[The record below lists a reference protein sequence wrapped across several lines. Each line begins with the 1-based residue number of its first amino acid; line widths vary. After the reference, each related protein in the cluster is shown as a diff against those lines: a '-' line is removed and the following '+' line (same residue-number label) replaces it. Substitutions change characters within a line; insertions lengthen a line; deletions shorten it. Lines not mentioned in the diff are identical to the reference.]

1 VDSADLYRES
11 DVRAEA
17 AIVRL
22 ELAFALRALGRDEEA
37 RDAETT
43 ANAELAALGVVMPK
57 RPDVRRKP
65 DLLTWRERDV
75 LRMLAQGRSND
86 EIATELVLS
95 VRTVESH
102 VASIYSKIG
111 VSGRTARAAATAY
124 ALANG
129 LG

>member
-1 VDSADLYRES
+1 MAS
-11 DVRAEA
+11 
-17 AIVRL
+17 
-22 ELAFALRALGRDEEA
+22 
-37 RDAETT
+37 
-43 ANAELAALGVVMPK
+43 AELAELGIVLPERPQARR
-57 RPDVRRKP
+57 RPDA
-65 DLLTWRERDV
+65 LTRRERDV
-75 LRMLAQGRSND
+75 LRLLSQGRSND
-86 EIATELVLS
+86 EIAAELVLS

>member
-1 VDSADLYRES
+1 MH
-11 DVRAEA
+11 AEA

-22 ELAFALRALGRDEEA
+22 ELAAVLRTLGREEESQE
-37 RDAETT
+37 AETT
-43 ANAELAALGVVMPK
+43 ASAELAELGAVMPK
-57 RPDVRRKP
+57 RPDVRRKT
-65 DLLTWRERDV
+65 DGLTRREREV

-102 VASIYSKIG
+102 VASVYSKIG
-111 VSGRTARAAATAY
+111 VSGRTARAAATAH

-129 LG
+129 LA